1 MDSELR
7 ENLIL
12 ANKILDKTGLTVPF
26 GHVSVRVPGSDRLLI
41 SRAIAPGLVKDED
54 LLLVDFDGKVLD
66 GKGKW
71 HGETWIHICI
81 YQSRPDVNGIV
92 HTHSLY
98 VTSLATAEATYLP
111 GTVFGF
117 PFAGSKIYKKAG
129 LINSRKRGEE
139 LTRLMGKDT
148 AVLMKGHGGSVAG
161 STLEEATVKA
171 VMMEEAAKIQLLA
184 GLAGGAKPYL
194 EDELAD
200 FKHELEHLAVQND
213 RPAGLFER
221 TWAYHKAKVQKSQK

>member
-1 MDSELR
+1 MDSKMR
-7 ENLIL
+7 EQLVL
-12 ANKILDKTGLTVPF
+12 ANRILDKTGLTVPF
-26 GHVSVRVPGSDRLLI
+26 GHVSVRDPGSDRLLI
-41 SRAIAPGLVKDED
+41 SRAIAPGLVNDDD
-54 LLLVDFDGKVLD
+54 LLVVDFDGRVLH

-81 YQSRPDVNGIV
+81 YQNRPDVNGIV

-117 PFAGSKIYKKAG
+117 PFAESKIYKKAG
-129 LINSRKRGEE
+129 LINSRMRGDE

-171 VMMEEAAKIQLLA
+171 IMMEEAAKIQLLA

-200 FKHELEHLAVQND
+200 FKHELENLAVQNN

-221 TWAYHKAKVQKSQK
+221 TWAYYKTKVEESTK

>member
-1 MDSELR
+1 MSNELI
-7 ENLIL
+7 EKLVM
-12 ANKILDKTGLTVPF
+12 ANRILDKTGLTVPF
-26 GHVSVRVPGSDRLLI
+26 GHVSVRAPGTDRLLI
-41 SRAIAPGLVKDED
+41 SRAIAPGLVTNED
-54 LLLVDFDGKVLD
+54 LLVVDFNGKVLE

-81 YQSRPDVNGIV
+81 YQSRPEVQGIV
-92 HTHSLY
+92 HIHSLY
-98 VTSLATAEATYLP
+98 VTSLATAEATFLP

-117 PFAGSKIYKKAG
+117 PFAGSKVYKKAG

-139 LTRLMGKDT
+139 MTSLMGKET

-161 STLEEATVKA
+161 SSLEEATVKA

-184 GLAGGAKPYL
+184 GLAGGAKAYA

-200 FKHELEHLAVQND
+200 FKHELENLAVQND

-221 TWAYHKAKVQKSQK
+221 TWAYYEAKVNESKR

>member
-1 MDSELR
+1 MDLDIR
-7 ENLIL
+7 KNLVV
-12 ANKILDKTGLTVPF
+12 ANQILDFTGLTVPF
-26 GHVSVRVPGSDRLLI
+26 GHVSVREPGKDRLWI
-41 SRAIAPGLVKDED
+41 SRAIAPGLVGDDD
-54 LLLVDFDGKVLD
+54 LLLVDFNGKVLE

-71 HGETWIHICI
+71 HGETWIHICT
-81 YQSRPDVNGIV
+81 YQRRPDVNGIV
-92 HTHSLY
+92 HTHSLH

-129 LINSRKRGEE
+129 LINSRKRGDE
-139 LTRLMGKDT
+139 LSDLMGKDT

-194 EDELAD
+194 EEELAD
-200 FKHELEHLAVQND
+200 FKQELAELAVQND

-221 TWAYHKAKVQKSQK
+221 TWAYYKFKVEQGKK

>member
-1 MDSELR
+1 MTNELI
-7 ENLIL
+7 EKLVM
-12 ANKILDKTGLTVPF
+12 ANRILDKTGLTVPF
-26 GHVSVRVPGSDRLLI
+26 GHVSVRVPGTDRLLI
-41 SRAIAPGLVKDED
+41 SRAIAPGLVNEED
-54 LLLVDFDGKVLD
+54 LLLVDFEGKVLE

-81 YQSRPDVNGIV
+81 YQARPEVRGVV

-98 VTSLATAEATYLP
+98 VTSLATAEATFLP
-111 GTVFGF
+111 GTVFGS

-129 LINSRKRGEE
+129 LINSRRRGEE
-139 LTRLMGKDT
+139 MTRLMGADA
-148 AVLMKGHGGSVAG
+148 AVLLKGHGGSVVG

-184 GLAGGAKPYL
+184 GLAGGARAYA

-200 FKHELEHLAVQND
+200 LKRELSELAVQND

-221 TWAYHKAKVQKSQK
+221 TWAYYEAKVREGEK

>member
-1 MDSELR
+1 MDSETR
-7 ENLIL
+7 QNLVL
-12 ANKILDKTGLTVPF
+12 ANRILDKNGLTVPF
-26 GHVSVRVPGSDRLLI
+26 GHVSVREPGSDRLLI
-41 SRAIAPGLVKDED
+41 SRAIAPGLVKDDD
-54 LLLVDFDGKVLD
+54 LLVVDFDGKVLE

-81 YQSRPDVNGIV
+81 YKNRPDVNGIV

-117 PFAGSKIYKKAG
+117 PFAGSKVYKKAG

-184 GLAGGAKPYL
+184 GGAKPYL

-200 FKHELEHLAVQND
+200 FKHELENLAVQND

-221 TWAYHKAKVQKSQK
+221 TWAYYKTKVEEGKN

>member
-1 MDSELR
+1 MSTELR
-7 ENLIL
+7 QKLVL
-12 ANKILDKTGLTVPF
+12 ANRILDKTGLTVPF
-26 GHVSVRVPGSDRLLI
+26 GHVSVRLPGTDRLLI
-41 SRAIAPGLVKDED
+41 SRAIAPGLVRDED
-54 LLLVDFDGKVLD
+54 LLVVDFNGRVVE

-81 YQSRPDVNGIV
+81 YQARPDVQGVV

-98 VTSLATAEATYLP
+98 VTSLATAESSFLP

-117 PFAGSKIYKKAG
+117 PFAGSKIYRKAG

-139 LTRLMGKDT
+139 MTGLMGKNT

-161 STLEEATVKA
+161 ASLEEATVKA

-184 GLAGGAKPYL
+184 GLAGGAKAYA

-200 FKHELEHLAVQND
+200 FKEELQRLAVQND

-221 TWAYHKAKVQKSQK
+221 TWAYYEAKVKETKR